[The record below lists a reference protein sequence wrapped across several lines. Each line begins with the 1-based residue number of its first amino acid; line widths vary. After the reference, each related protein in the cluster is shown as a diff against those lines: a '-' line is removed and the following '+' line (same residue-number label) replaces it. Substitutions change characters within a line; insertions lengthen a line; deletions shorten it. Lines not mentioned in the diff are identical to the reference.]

1 MEIYATVL
9 AKGFIEDLGE
19 ANINIIQLRHEAN
32 FRQSLI
38 FNRNITNTRFSF
50 QITYIFSKKIICR

>member
-9 AKGFIEDLGE
+9 AKDFIENLGE
-19 ANINIIQLRHEAN
+19 ANINIMQLGHEAN

-38 FNRNITNTRFSF
+38 FNRNIANTKFSF
-50 QITYIFSKKIICR
+50 QITYIVSKKIICR